1 MYGII
6 DIGSNTIRLVLYHV
20 EKSKDGYQISRIMN
34 KKYTASLAGYV
45 TKKGKLSGEG
55 IQCASD
61 ILCELRAIIE
71 SIHLEKVYVFATA
84 SFRNIKNTEE
94 VLRRTEAAS
103 GFSIRVLSGEEE
115 ANCGF
120 YGLMSE
126 IEHAHKGKEVSSG
139 MQIDLGGGST
149 EFVFFDEHKI
159 QDSLS
164 IPIGSLNLYDR
175 FVDSIL
181 PTASE
186 IKQIR
191 KFVMK
196 NLKKADLPEKAA
208 STLLC
213 CEGGTARALKKLI
226 TTAFPENIGHDFYN
240 AEYLK
245 EWEQYYLQNP
255 EKCQRDILKINPER
269 IHTVIPGA
277 VAIQCISEYFHC
289 KQILTVRNGVREGY
303 LLSQLFD
310 KQKDPSFAGFID

>member
-20 EKSKDGYQISRIMN
+20 EKSGHGYQISRIMN

-45 TKKGKLSGEG
+45 TKKGKLSSAG

-61 ILCELRAIIE
+61 ILCELRAITE

-84 SFRNIKNTEE
+84 SFRNVTNTEE

-103 GFSIRVLSGEEE
+103 GFKIQVLSGEEE
-115 ANCGF
+115 ADCGF

-126 IEHAHKGKEVSSG
+126 VRHAHKGKEISSG

-149 EFVFFDEHKI
+149 EIVCFKDLEI
-159 QDSLS
+159 QNSPSL
-164 IPIGSLNLYDR
+164 PIGSLNLYER
-175 FVDSIL
+175 FVDGIL

-186 IKQIR
+186 LKQIR
-191 KFVMK
+191 KYVTK
-196 NLKKADLPEKAA
+196 RLKEAEIPVLSD
-208 STLLC
+208 SGLLC

-226 TTAFPENIGHDFYN
+226 EAAFPENAGHTFYN
-240 AEYLK
+240 VDYLN

-269 IHTVIPGA
+269 VHTIIPGA
-277 VAIQCISEYFHC
+277 VAIKCISEHF
-289 KQILTVRNGVREGY
+289 KRRRILTVRNGVREGY
-303 LLSQLFD
+303 LLSQLCGR
-310 KQKDPSFAGFID
+310 QTDPSIADFID